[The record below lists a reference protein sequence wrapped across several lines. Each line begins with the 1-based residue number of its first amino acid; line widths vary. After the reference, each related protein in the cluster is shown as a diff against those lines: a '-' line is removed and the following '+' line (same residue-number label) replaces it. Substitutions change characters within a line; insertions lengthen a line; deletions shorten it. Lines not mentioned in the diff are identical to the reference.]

1 MEKWI
6 LVISMIINL
15 QDDKEWEQQR
25 EVIEPAFNQLMQFK
39 MEMPT
44 MEECWETAA
53 NIEGATLVLR
63 LEVIISGRSEELE
76 NTR

>member
-25 EVIEPAFNQLMQFK
+25 AVIEPAFNQLMQFK
-39 MEMPT
+39 MDLGFES
-44 MEECWETAA
+44 MEDCWEAAA
-53 NIEGATLVLR
+53 NIEGSTYVMR
-63 LEVIISGRSEELE
+63 PKVIIRGRCEKL
-76 NTR
+76 

>member
-25 EVIEPAFNQLMQFK
+25 EVIEQAFNQLMQFK
-39 MEMPT
+39 MEMET
-44 MEECWETAA
+44 MDECGETAA

-63 LEVIISGRSEELE
+63 PEVIIRGRCEEL
-76 NTR
+76 

>member
-15 QDDKEWEQQR
+15 QDDKEWEQQQ

-39 MEMPT
+39 MAVPT

-63 LEVIISGRSEELE
+63 PEVTIRARCEEL
-76 NTR
+76 

>member
-6 LVISMIINL
+6 LIVNMIITMQGDNEPEIK
-15 QDDKEWEQQR
+15 QA
-25 EVIEPAFNQLMQFK
+25 VIEPAFNQLMKFQMDLGFK
-39 MEMPT
+39 S

-63 LEVIISGRSEELE
+63 PEVIIRGRCEEL
-76 NTR
+76 

>member
-39 MEMPT
+39 MDLGFES
-44 MEECWETAA
+44 MEDCWEAAA
-53 NIEGATLVLR
+53 NIEGSTYVMR
-63 LEVIISGRSEELE
+63 PKVIIRGRCEEMK
-76 NTR
+76 

>member
-6 LVISMIINL
+6 LVNSMIINL
-15 QDDKEWEQQR
+15 QDDKEWEQHQ

-39 MEMPT
+39 MSMET

-63 LEVIISGRSEELE
+63 PEVIIRGRCEEL
-76 NTR
+76 